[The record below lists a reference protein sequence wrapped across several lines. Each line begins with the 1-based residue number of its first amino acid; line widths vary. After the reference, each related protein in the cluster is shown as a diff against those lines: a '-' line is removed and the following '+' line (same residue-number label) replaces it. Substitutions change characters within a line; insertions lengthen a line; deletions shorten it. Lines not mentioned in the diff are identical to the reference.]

1 MIALIDCNSFY
12 ASCEQVFRPDL
23 WGKPVVVLSNNDG
36 CVIAAN
42 REAKG
47 LTDIPMFEPVF
58 KIREQLRAHKV
69 SVFSSNYAFYGE
81 MSQRVMNILHQFSP
95 QVEVYSIDESFINVS
110 GIITTD
116 LTTYASEIRNRI
128 YQYTGLP
135 VGVGIAKT
143 KVLAKVANRIAKKFH
158 KQLNTVYVID
168 TEEKRIKALK
178 WLKIRDVW
186 GVGRQHAKRL
196 EEIGVYTAYDFTQLS
211 PGWVRRHMTVVGLR
225 IWDEL
230 QGRPRL
236 GIQEMPKPKKGIGT
250 AKSFGRPLEDLGL
263 IEEACAYY
271 ISEVAEVLRAQKS
284 CANYINVFLH
294 TNRFSLKDAQYA
306 NSITITLPVATND
319 TLSLIAAA
327 KKALHQIYKPG
338 FRYKKVGV
346 CLLGIIPQE
355 FVQGNLF
362 YPQKKNVQ
370 ALMEVF
376 DRLNYKYGKA
386 KVYSALCGNR
396 KKEWQLIQ
404 EVRGPRYTTRWDELA
419 VIHTKKQSPVK
430 DFVSE

>member
-12 ASCEQVFRPDL
+12 ASCEQVFRPHL

-42 REAKG
+42 REAKA
-47 LTDIPMFEPVF
+47 LTEIPMFEPVF
-58 KIREQLRAHKV
+58 KIKEQLSKNNVTA
-69 SVFSSNYAFYGE
+69 FSSNYTFYGE

-95 QVEVYSIDESFINVS
+95 HIEVYSIDESFIDLT
-110 GIITTD
+110 GIISAEPTV
-116 LTTYASEIRNRI
+116 YAAEIRDRI
-128 YQYTGLP
+128 FRYTGLP

-158 KQLNTVYVID
+158 KELNTVYVID

-178 WLKIRDVW
+178 WLKIEDVW
-186 GVGRQHAKRL
+186 GIGRQHAKRL
-196 EEIGVYTAYDFTQLS
+196 QKIGVHTAYDFTKLS
-211 PGWVRRHMTVVGLR
+211 PGWVRRYMTVVGLR

-230 QGRPRL
+230 NGRPRL
-236 GIQEMPKPKKGIGT
+236 GIQELPKPKKGIGT
-250 AKSFGRPLEDLGL
+250 AKSFGKPLEDLSL

-294 TNRFSLKDAQYA
+294 TNRFSVKDAQYA

-319 TLSLIAAA
+319 TLSLIVAA
-327 KKALHQIYKPG
+327 KKALYQIYKPG
-338 FRYKKVGV
+338 YRFKKVGV
-346 CLLGIIPQE
+346 NLLGIIPQE

-362 YPQKKNVQ
+362 YPEKKNVQ
-370 ALMEVF
+370 ALMDVF

-404 EVRGPRYTTRWDELA
+404 EERGPRYTTRWDELA
-419 VIHTKKQSPVK
+419 VVQTKKQSP
-430 DFVSE
+430 

>member
-1 MIALIDCNSFY
+1 MVALIDCNSFY

-42 REAKG
+42 REAKA
-47 LTDIPMFEPVF
+47 LTEIPLFEPVF
-58 KIREQLRAHKV
+58 KIREQLKAHKV
-69 SVFSSNYAFYGE
+69 NVFSSNYAFYGE

-95 QVEVYSIDESFINVS
+95 HVEVYSIDESFINVK
-110 GIITTD
+110 GIISTD
-116 LTTYASEIRNRI
+116 LTTYASQIRDRV
-128 YQYTGLP
+128 YRYTGLP
-135 VGVGIAKT
+135 VGVGIAET
-143 KVLAKVANRIAKKFH
+143 KVLAKAANRIAKKFP
-158 KQLNTVYVID
+158 KQLDTVYVID

-178 WLKIRDVW
+178 WLKVEDVW
-186 GVGRQHAKRL
+186 GIGRQHAKRL
-196 EEIGVYTAYDFTQLS
+196 KAIGVHTAYDFTQL
-211 PGWVRRHMTVVGLR
+211 PTAWVLKHMTVVGLR

-230 QGRPRL
+230 NGRPRL
-236 GIQEMPKPKKGIGT
+236 GIQELPKPKKGIGT

-294 TNRFSLKDAQYA
+294 TNRFSLKDPQYT
-306 NSITITLPVATND
+306 NSITTTLPVATND
-319 TLSLIAAA
+319 TLKLITAA
-327 KKALHQIYKPG
+327 KTALYQIYKPG

-355 FVQGNLF
+355 YVQGNLF
-362 YPQKKNVQ
+362 YLEKKNVQ
-370 ALMEVF
+370 ALMETF

-404 EVRGPRYTTRWDELA
+404 EERGPRYTTRWDELA
-419 VIHTKKQSPVK
+419 QIHPKKQSP
-430 DFVSE
+430 D

>member
-42 REAKG
+42 REAKA

-58 KIREQLRAHKV
+58 KIREQLKAHKV

-211 PGWVRRHMTVVGLR
+211 AGWVRRHMTVVGLR

-230 QGRPRL
+230 QGKPRL

-370 ALMEVF
+370 TLMEVF

-404 EVRGPRYTTRWDELA
+404 EERGPRYTTRWDELA

-430 DFVSE
+430 NFVSE

>member
-12 ASCEQVFRPDL
+12 ASCEQVFRPHL

-42 REAKG
+42 REAKA
-47 LTDIPMFEPVF
+47 LTEIPMFEPVF
-58 KIREQLRAHKV
+58 KIKEQLSKNNVTA
-69 SVFSSNYAFYGE
+69 FSSNYTFYGE

-95 QVEVYSIDESFINVS
+95 HIEVYSIDESFIDLS
-110 GIITTD
+110 GIISAEPTV
-116 LTTYASEIRNRI
+116 YAAEIRDRI
-128 YQYTGLP
+128 FRYTGLP

-143 KVLAKVANRIAKKFH
+143 KVLAKAANRIAKKFH

-178 WLKIRDVW
+178 WLKIEDVW
-186 GVGRQHAKRL
+186 GIGRQHAKRL
-196 EEIGVYTAYDFTQLS
+196 QKIGVHTAYDFTKLS
-211 PGWVRRHMTVVGLR
+211 SGWVRRYMTVVGLR

-230 QGRPRL
+230 NGRPRL
-236 GIQEMPKPKKGIGT
+236 GIQELPKPKKGIGT
-250 AKSFGRPLEDLGL
+250 AKSFGKPLEDLSL

-294 TNRFSLKDAQYA
+294 TNRFSVKDAQYA

-327 KKALHQIYKPG
+327 KKALYQIYKPG
-338 FRYKKVGV
+338 YRFKKVGV
-346 CLLGIIPQE
+346 NLLGIIPQE

-362 YPQKKNVQ
+362 YPEKKNVQ
-370 ALMEVF
+370 ALMDVF

-386 KVYSALCGNR
+386 KVYSALCGSR

-404 EVRGPRYTTRWDELA
+404 EDRGPRYTTRWDELA
-419 VIHTKKQSPVK
+419 VVHTKKQSP
-430 DFVSE
+430 

>member
-12 ASCEQVFRPDL
+12 VSCEQVFRPDL

-42 REAKG
+42 REAKA
-47 LTDIPMFEPVF
+47 LTHIPMFEPVF
-58 KIREQLRAHKV
+58 KIKEQLKKNRV
-69 SVFSSNYAFYGE
+69 TTFSSNYTFYGE
-81 MSQRVMNILHQFSP
+81 MSQRVMNILQQFSP
-95 QVEVYSIDESFINVS
+95 HIEVYSIDESFIDLS
-110 GIITTD
+110 GIISAEPTV
-116 LTTYASEIRNRI
+116 YAAQIRDRI
-128 YQYTGLP
+128 YRYTGLP

-158 KQLNTVYVID
+158 KQLDTVYVID
-168 TEEKRIKALK
+168 TEEKRLKALK
-178 WLKIRDVW
+178 WLKIEDVW
-186 GVGRQHAKRL
+186 GIGRQHAKRL
-196 EEIGVYTAYDFTQLS
+196 QKIGVHTAYDFTQLS

-236 GIQEMPKPKKGIGT
+236 GIQELPKPKKGIGT
-250 AKSFGRPLEDLGL
+250 AKSFGKPLQDLEL

-284 CANYINVFLH
+284 CANHINVFLH

-327 KKALHQIYKPG
+327 NKALYQIYKPG

-355 FVQGNLF
+355 YVQGNLF
-362 YPQKKNVQ
+362 YPEKKDLQ

-404 EVRGPRYTTRWDELA
+404 EERGPRYTTRWNELA
-419 VIHTKKQSPVK
+419 VIHTKKQSPEK
-430 DFVSE
+430 DFVLK

>member
-42 REAKG
+42 REAKA

-58 KIREQLRAHKV
+58 KIREQLKAHKV

-95 QVEVYSIDESFINVS
+95 HVEVYSIDESFINVS
-110 GIITTD
+110 GIISTD
-116 LTTYASEIRNRI
+116 LTTYATEIRNRI

-211 PGWVRRHMTVVGLR
+211 AGWVRRHMTVVGLR

-236 GIQEMPKPKKGIGT
+236 GIQKMPKPKKGIGT
-250 AKSFGRPLEDLGL
+250 AKSFGRPLDDPSL

-327 KKALHQIYKPG
+327 KRALHQIYKPG

-404 EVRGPRYTTRWDELA
+404 EERGPRYTTRWDELA

>member
-1 MIALIDCNSFY
+1 MVALIDCNSFY

-42 REAKG
+42 REAKA

-58 KIREQLRAHKV
+58 KIREQLKAHQV
-69 SVFSSNYAFYGE
+69 NVFSSNYAFYGE

-95 QVEVYSIDESFINVS
+95 QVEVYSIDESFIDVT
-110 GIITTD
+110 GIISADATA
-116 LTTYASEIRNRI
+116 YAAQIRDRV
-128 YQYTGLP
+128 YRYTGLP
-135 VGVGIAKT
+135 VGVGVAKT
-143 KVLAKVANRIAKKFH
+143 KVLAKAANRIAKKFH
-158 KQLNTVYVID
+158 RQLNTVYVID

-178 WLKIRDVW
+178 WLKVEDVW
-186 GVGRQHAKRL
+186 GIGRQHAKRL
-196 EEIGVYTAYDFTQLS
+196 KSIGVHTAYEFTKLS
-211 PGWVRRHMTVVGLR
+211 AGWVRRHMTVVGLR

-230 QGRPRL
+230 NGRPRL
-236 GIQEMPKPKKGIGT
+236 GIQEIPKPKKGIGT

-284 CANYINVFLH
+284 CATFINVFLH
-294 TNRFSLKDAQYA
+294 TNRFSVKDAQYS

-319 TLSLIAAA
+319 TLRLIALA
-327 KKALHQIYKPG
+327 KKALYQIYKPG
-338 FRYKKVGV
+338 YRYKKVGV

-362 YPQKKNVQ
+362 HPEKRNVQ
-370 ALMEVF
+370 VLMETF

-404 EVRGPRYTTRWDELA
+404 EERGPRYTTRWDELA
-419 VIHTKKQSPVK
+419 VIHTKKQPPA
-430 DFVSE
+430 